1 MRIPF
6 SHDGNSPLVKLPS
19 GSNSHACR
27 LTGQSLSRAQN
38 ISSGVNKLRAREKI
52 GPVNL
57 PLTSQSTCLF
67 NRFAPFFGEV
77 TIGRLTE
84 GKAAA

>member
-1 MRIPF
+1 LWEIDRW
-6 SHDGNSPLVKLPS
+6 
-19 GSNSHACR
+19 

-52 GPVNL
+52 GPVNQT
-57 PLTSQSTCLF
+57 LTSQSTCLF

-77 TIGRLTE
+77 TIGWLTE
-84 GKAAA
+84 GQ